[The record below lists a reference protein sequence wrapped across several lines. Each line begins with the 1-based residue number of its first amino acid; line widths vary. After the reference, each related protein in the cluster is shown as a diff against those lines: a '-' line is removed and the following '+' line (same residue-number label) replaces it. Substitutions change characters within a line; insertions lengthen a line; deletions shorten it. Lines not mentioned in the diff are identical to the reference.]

1 MIDNLIGVKTD
12 FSIGESL
19 LQAKTI
25 AEKASEYGYKSVAL
39 ADTMTISGM
48 VDFSSEMKAKD
59 IKPIIGCTLQVYD
72 DPTYRPPSKK
82 SGETAKPNGMF
93 MPEIYFKTEVG
104 FKDTLKLLSKANDEE
119 HFYYNARTGMA
130 DVLAL
135 NDVIVTSGSL
145 FNLFYHKEKWADYAV
160 QLHEKFGDDFL
171 IQIVP
176 IQTPLFDKL
185 NRMAYDFAES
195 RGIKMI
201 ASYPAFYLEDEQA
214 DTLDVYRA
222 ITSNAKMSSAYLP
235 RPHTRD
241 FSLGEQKSIARRLM
255 ATATRVKGLPV
266 KSILMNQSYIADN
279 CHYVFEK
286 QAPCLP
292 KMAENEFLT
301 LSQQV
306 QQGWKERFSKPV
318 LGHMPS
324 PDEIDVYKKRV
335 MYELGVLK
343 KMGFESYFLL
353 TQDIV
358 KWAKDNDIIVGPGR
372 GSVGGSLIAYLLG
385 ITDVDPI
392 RFNLLFERFINPDRI
407 DLPDADLDFQSTRR
421 GEVIERI
428 VEKYG
433 RKRVAGVSN
442 YSTLASASALRDAG
456 RVYELDNF
464 ELSCTKHVPKVHGQ
478 SVTLEEAAEQVPE
491 IDKFK
496 SERPHIWK
504 HATTL
509 EGAMRSLGRHA
520 AGIVVAGEDLTNR
533 AVVETRS
540 GEHVVNWDKR
550 VVEDFGLIKMD
561 ILGLSTLDVL
571 GLAAKY
577 IFERHGTRINYTQL
591 PLEEPDVMEAF
602 AKGDTVAIFQ
612 FESSGMRRLLKDL
625 GGKSALTFED
635 LSAATALYRPGP
647 MDSGLLDQYVAVRR
661 GDREPFYEHES
672 MVSALENTYGVIVYQ
687 EQVMQV
693 ARDLAGFT
701 LAEADLLRK
710 AMGKK
715 DKEKMAKMRD
725 QWVAG
730 CEKSGMPKDDAELL
744 FDKIELFAG
753 YAFNKSHS
761 AEYSIISYWAMWLKV
776 RYPHE
781 FYAASMTVAD
791 DDEKLTSLVL
801 DARARKIEVLPPD
814 INHSTSRIEIDDE
827 GRLYAPF
834 QAVKGISTNVAD
846 NIMKVRKALIEG
858 IWGEV
863 DDDEKG
869 ETVKGWIWPPRPSG
883 RFDSSLEFEMYI
895 NALKLGAKINK
906 THREKLKRVGA
917 FAVVDKEKIPARHPD
932 RLKDQVELMPGFA
945 VDAVKADRGVN
956 DDKLIQIKIV
966 RMVEDMRTCDKCS
979 LKGGVHVMPRLGKTP
994 KFMVV
999 FDAPTFKEEAK
1010 QKMLEGDN
1018 ADIIKAALA
1027 EAGLT
1032 VNDGYYTSL
1041 VKSPKN
1047 DKMLSNE
1054 QINGCSQYLMKEI
1067 ELLRP
1072 PVIVTLGAASTRF
1085 FAPGV
1090 KGGGTELAG
1099 KVIYRSDL
1107 DASIVFGINPGQ
1119 VIFDHSKAKH
1129 LVDAF
1134 KQVATIVS

>member
-1 MIDNLIGVKTD
+1 MMNNLIGVKTD

-19 LQAKTI
+19 LQAKSL
-25 AEKASEYGYKSVAL
+25 AEKAAELGFESVAL
-39 ADTMTISGM
+39 ADTMTVSGM
-48 VDFSSEMKAKD
+48 VDFSNQMKEKG
-59 IKPIIGCTLQVYD
+59 IKPIIGCTLRIFD
-72 DPTYRPPSKK
+72 DPTYRPPAKK
-82 SGETAKPNGMF
+82 TGEVALPNESF
-93 MPEIYFKTEVG
+93 MPRVYIKSEKG
-104 FKDTLKLLSKANDEE
+104 FKSLLKFLSVANDEN
-119 HFYYNARTGMA
+119 HYYYTARASMA
-130 DVLAL
+130 ELL
-135 NDVIVTSGSL
+135 ELEDVIVTTGDM
-145 FNLFYHKEKWADYAV
+145 FGLFYHKSKAADYARL
-160 QLHEKFGDDFL
+160 LHRRFGEDFL
-171 IQIVP
+171 IEISP
-176 IQTPLFDKL
+176 INTPLFDTL
-185 NRMAYDFAES
+185 NKKALAFANEF
-195 RGIKMI
+195 GAKTIV
-201 ASYPAFYLEDEQA
+201 SYPAFYEDGDKA
-214 DTLDVYRA
+214 DSLDVYRA
-222 ITSNAKMSSAYLP
+222 ITGNGKMSSRSLNIPYV
-235 RPHTRD
+235 RD
-241 FSLGEQKSIARRLM
+241 FAILETKALLVKTLQMSKRIFKDEDEDHSA
-255 ATATRVKGLPV
+255 RVKT
-266 KSILMNQSYIADN
+266 IFANQNYIADN
-279 CHYVFEK
+279 AEYVFEK

-292 KMAENEFLT
+292 KMADDEFLT
-301 LSQQV
+301 LAQEV
-306 QQGWKERFSKPV
+306 QKGWKERFSKPV
-318 LGHMPS
+318 LGHKPS
-324 PDEIDVYKKRV
+324 AEQMDEYKTRV

-358 KWAKDNDIIVGPGR
+358 KWSKDNGIIVGPGR
-372 GSVGGSLIAYLLG
+372 GSVGGSLVAYLLG

-421 GEVIERI
+421 HEVIERL

-442 YSTLASASALRDAG
+442 YSSLASASALRDAG
-456 RVYELDNF
+456 RVFELDNF
-464 ELSCTKHVPKVHGQ
+464 ELSCTKLVPKEHGQ
-478 SVTLEEAAEQVPE
+478 PVTLEEAAEAVPE

-496 SERPHIWK
+496 SDRPKIWK
-504 HATTL
+504 HATNL

-571 GLAAKY
+571 GLAAEY
-577 IFERHGTRINYTQL
+577 IFERHGTRINYIEL
-591 PLEEPDVMEAF
+591 PLDEPDVMRSFGAGE
-602 AKGDTVAIFQ
+602 TVAVFQ

-625 GGKSALTFED
+625 AKREDLTFED

-647 MDSGLLDQYVAVRR
+647 MDSGLLDQYVAVRK
-661 GDREPFYEHES
+661 GDREPFYEHEL
-672 MVSALENTYGVIVYQ
+672 MIPALSNTYGVIVYQ

-715 DKEKMAKMRD
+715 DKEKMAKMRE
-725 QWVAG
+725 QWVTG

-776 RYPHE
+776 RYPQE

-791 DDEKLTSLVL
+791 DDEKLSSLVL

-814 INHSTSRIEIDDE
+814 INYSSSRIEIDAD

-834 QAVKGISTNVAD
+834 QAVKGISSNVAD
-846 NIMKVRKALIEG
+846 NIMKVRNIRKEG
-858 IWGEV
+858 LRDAEGEWV
-863 DDDEKG
+863 L
-869 ETVKGWIWPPRPSG
+869 PPAGTSD
-883 RFDSSLEFEMYI
+883 FESSAEFEKYVTS
-895 NALKLGAKINK
+895 AKLGAKINK
-906 THREKLKRVGA
+906 THREKLLRVGA
-917 FAVVDKEKIPARHPD
+917 FARVDGDKIPARHPD
-932 RLKDQVELMPGFA
+932 RVKDQVELMPGYS

-956 DDKLIQIKIV
+956 SDKLAQIKII
-966 RMVEDMRTCDKCS
+966 RMVEDMRGCEGCS
-979 LKGGVHVMPRLGKTP
+979 LKGGVHVFPRIGKTP

-999 FDAPTFKEEAK
+999 FDAPNFKEEAA
-1010 QKMLEGDN
+1010 QRMFEGDG
-1018 ADIIKAALA
+1018 ADIIKSVLK
-1027 EAGLT
+1027 EVGLSS
-1032 VNDGYYTSL
+1032 NDGYYTSL
-1041 VKSPKN
+1041 VKSPKS

-1067 ELLRP
+1067 EILKP
-1072 PVIVTLGAASTRF
+1072 PVIVTLGAAATRF
-1085 FAPGV
+1085 FAPGI
-1090 KGGGTELAG
+1090 KGAGTELAG
-1099 KVIYRSDL
+1099 KVIYRADL

-1119 VIFDHSKAKH
+1119 VMFDHSKAKH
-1129 LVDAF
+1129 LVDCF
-1134 KQVATIVS
+1134 RQVAEIVS